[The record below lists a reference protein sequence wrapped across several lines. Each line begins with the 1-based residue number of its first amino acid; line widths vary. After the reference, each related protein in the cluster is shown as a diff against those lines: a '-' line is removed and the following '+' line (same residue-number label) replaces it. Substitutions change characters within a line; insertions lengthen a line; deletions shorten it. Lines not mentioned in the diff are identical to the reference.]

1 MNAIEYVSGFSRLGK
16 KLEDLSRIKSLM
28 QAVGDPQD
36 KLKFIH
42 IAGTN
47 GKGSMAQMF
56 SEIFINAGYRTG
68 LFTSPYIV
76 DYTDRIKVNNENI
89 TLPELEKIIEKI
101 RPAVEEHPLR
111 SDFSQFEITQAIAF
125 TYFAEKKCDVVI
137 LEAGIG
143 GLLDSTNVIK
153 APIVSVIGSVDFD
166 HTAVLGDT
174 LEKIA
179 FQKAG
184 IIKRRCPCV
193 LAPGNSME
201 VVRTVREQAAD
212 REAMLNIPNLNLCRV
227 EKSDIYGSTF
237 FYRGEKYDTSMA
249 GLHQVSNALTVIDAM
264 RLASEKIPVTQ
275 ENIAAGIKSAKL
287 FGRVEVIKKQPL
299 TILDGAHNPDGIKA
313 LSYALKGLGETEIN
327 AVIGMHKDK
336 NAAEAVKYLV
346 PLVDTFVT
354 VDGFSDRDLDKKELA
369 DIIKNAGGNAIIG
382 EEDIMQEIEKLQ
394 VKAPSG
400 ATVICGSLF
409 LAAYVKQHG

>member
-166 HTAVLGDT
+166 HTAVLEIR
-174 LEKIA
+174 L
-179 FQKAG
+179 
-184 IIKRRCPCV
+184 KRSHFR
-193 LAPGNSME
+193 
-201 VVRTVREQAAD
+201 R
-212 REAMLNIPNLNLCRV
+212 
-227 EKSDIYGSTF
+227 
-237 FYRGEKYDTSMA
+237 
-249 GLHQVSNALTVIDAM
+249 
-264 RLASEKIPVTQ
+264 Q
-275 ENIAAGIKSAKL
+275 E
-287 FGRVEVIKKQPL
+287 
-299 TILDGAHNPDGIKA
+299 
-313 LSYALKGLGETEIN
+313 
-327 AVIGMHKDK
+327 
-336 NAAEAVKYLV
+336 
-346 PLVDTFVT
+346 
-354 VDGFSDRDLDKKELA
+354 
-369 DIIKNAGGNAIIG
+369 
-382 EEDIMQEIEKLQ
+382 
-394 VKAPSG
+394 
-400 ATVICGSLF
+400 
-409 LAAYVKQHG
+409 